1 MIKISNIDAFLE
13 DGELHRVDVYIQGE
27 KIVKVCEANEEC
39 SCGGANEECSYG
51 EENKK
56 GIYGEEEDIT
66 EITGEGKILLPGFID
81 THFHGAMGADFS
93 DGTEAALEKI
103 LSYEIQHGITSVC
116 PATMT
121 LPNEELRRIC
131 KLTKEY
137 EEKKGQDREEAELLG
152 IYMEGPFFSK
162 EKCGAQR
169 IDCLQ
174 LPNIELL
181 KELQEV
187 SGNLIKVCALAPELE
202 GAFSFIEEAK
212 KLYQDDLKIS
222 LGHTTADADI
232 VKKALDVGAER
243 LTHFYNAMQHYEEI
257 GQLMAGIK
265 EGYIELICDGV
276 HNSENRVRK
285 AFEMFGEDR
294 VVLISDSM
302 RAVGLPDGTYTLG
315 GQEVEVSGRDAFL
328 KNKTRAGSVCNL
340 FDCFRTAIALGISLR
355 EAVKA
360 VTVNPAKALGVQ
372 DRLGIIKIGHQ
383 ADLLILNQQL
393 QLQLVI
399 KKGFI
404 IK

>member
-13 DGELHRVDVYIQGE
+13 DNELHKVDVYLQGE
-27 KIVKVCEANEEC
+27 KIVKICEMNEECAHGEMNKECTCGEANEKSAYSE
-39 SCGGANEECSYG
+39 
-51 EENKK
+51 EEN
-56 GIYGEEEDIT
+56 IT
-66 EITGEGKILLPGFID
+66 EITGDGMILLPGFID

-93 DGTEAALEKI
+93 DGTEDALEKI

-121 LPNEELRRIC
+121 LPNEELHHIC

-137 EEKKGQDREEAELLG
+137 QEKNRQNREVAELLG

-181 KELQEV
+181 KELQEA

-212 KLYQDDLKIS
+212 RLYQDDLKIS
-222 LGHTTADADI
+222 LGHTTADAGT
-232 VKKALDVGAER
+232 VKKALDIGAER
-243 LTHFYNAMQHYEEI
+243 LTHFYNAMLHYEEI
-257 GQLMAGIK
+257 GRLMAGLNS
-265 EGYIELICDGV
+265 GYAELICDGV
-276 HNSENRVRK
+276 HNSKARVQG

-294 VVLISDSM
+294 VILISDSM

-315 GQEVEVSGRDAFL
+315 GQEVEVLGRDAFL

-340 FDCFRTAIALGISLR
+340 LDCFRTAIALGVSFR

-372 DRLGIIKIGHQ
+372 DRLGIIKLGHQ